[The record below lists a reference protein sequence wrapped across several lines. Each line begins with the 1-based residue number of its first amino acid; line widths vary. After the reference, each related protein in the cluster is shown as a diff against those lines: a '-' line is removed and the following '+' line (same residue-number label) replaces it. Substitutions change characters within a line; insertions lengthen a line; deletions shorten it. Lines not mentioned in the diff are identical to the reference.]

1 MATTRS
7 LTNGFQL
14 TDWTDEIGQVDNQ
27 YGLMNGMGLFRTQ
40 GISQTAVVFDKS
52 LNDTT
57 LLPQVSRRGRETTK
71 GNDRKVETF
80 SLPLAY
86 FKHSDYITP
95 EDIQG
100 WRMPGTPD
108 GEETMANVRV
118 QKLTDM
124 RYQVDQ
130 TLEYMK
136 VQAIK
141 GISTTPDGTVL
152 ANMFTEFGVAQPT
165 IDFDL
170 GDNTTNVDAKI
181 AELKR
186 GIQAALKTG
195 GVVSGIDVIV
205 GVDFYDKLINHP
217 QVRQAYM
224 YYLNSG
230 AQRNRDDMST
240 FMSWGVMDVF
250 EHRGVRFMTYDATF
264 KLPDGTTESA
274 VADGEGHIIVRGP
287 RDLYRG
293 YFGPSNK
300 LSGANSVGREM
311 FAYEFTDP
319 KDEFHEMQVETSPLF
334 FMTQPQVAYKLTT
347 ST

>member
-7 LTNGFQL
+7 YGNGFQL
-14 TDWTDEIGQVDNQ
+14 VDWTQEILNLDNQ
-27 YGLMNGMGLFRTQ
+27 AGLIGGLNLFRTQ

-52 LNDTT
+52 MNDTT

-100 WRMPGTPD
+100 WRMPGTAD
-108 GEETMANVRV
+108 GEESLARVRV

-124 RYQVDQ
+124 RAQVEQ
-130 TLEYMK
+130 SLEYMK
-136 VQAIK
+136 LQAIK
-141 GISTTPDGTVL
+141 GITSTPDGVVL
-152 ANMFTEFGVAQPT
+152 ADMFTEFGIAQTT

-170 GDNTTNVDAKI
+170 GDATTDVNAKI
-181 AELKR
+181 SELKR
-186 GIQAALKTG
+186 SLQTNLKTG
-195 GVVSGIDVIV
+195 GVIRGINVV
-205 GVDFYDKLINHP
+205 VDADFFDKLVSHP
-217 QVRQAYM
+217 QIRQAYL
-224 YYLNSG
+224 YYAS
-230 AQRNRDDMST
+230 QRDVNREST
-240 FMSWGVMDVF
+240 NQFMSWGSVDQF
-250 EHRGVRFMTYDATF
+250 TYKGVTFMTYDHVF
-264 KLPDGTTESA
+264 KLPDGSTEAA
-274 VADGEGHIIVRGP
+274 VAANTGHVIPVVN
-287 RDLYRG
+287 DLFRG
-293 YFGPSNK
+293 YYGPSNK
-300 LSGANSVGREM
+300 LGGANNVGREM

-334 FMTQPQVAYKLTT
+334 FATQPQVLIKLIS

>member
-1 MATTRS
+1 MATTRDLS
-7 LTNGFQL
+7 NGFKL
-14 TDWTDEIGQVDNQ
+14 IDWTDEINNVDNQ
-27 YGLMNGMGLFRTQ
+27 AGLIGGMNLFRTQ

-52 LNDTT
+52 MNDTT

-108 GEETMANVRV
+108 GEETLANVRV
-118 QKLTDM
+118 QKLSDM
-124 RYQVDQ
+124 RAQVEQ
-130 TLEYMK
+130 SLEYMK
-136 VQAIK
+136 LQAVK
-141 GISTTPDGTVL
+141 GITSTPDGVVL
-152 ANMFTEFGVAQPT
+152 ADMFSEFGIAQHT

-170 GDNTTNVDAKI
+170 GTASTSVTNKI
-181 AELKR
+181 SELKR
-186 GIQAALKTG
+186 YLQTNLKTG
-195 GVVSGIDVIV
+195 GVVRGINVV
-205 GVDFYDKLINHP
+205 VDGSFFDKLVTHP
-217 QVRQAYM
+217 EVKQAYL
-224 YYLNSG
+224 YYAS
-230 AQRNRDDMST
+230 QRDINREASNQFMAWGSVDQFT
-240 FMSWGVMDVF
+240 FKGVNFV
-250 EHRGVRFMTYDATF
+250 TYDHIF
-264 KLPDGTTESA
+264 KLPDGTTEAA
-274 VADGEGHIIVRGP
+274 VDADTGHVIPVVN
-287 RDLYRG
+287 DLFRG
-293 YFGPSNK
+293 YYGPSNK

-334 FMTQPQVAYKLTT
+334 HATQPQVLVKLTS

>member
-7 LTNGFQL
+7 LSNGFQL
-14 TDWTDEIGQVDNQ
+14 VDWTDEIENIDNQ
-27 YGLMNGMGLFRTQ
+27 FGLITGLNLFRNQ

-52 LNDTT
+52 YNDTT
-57 LLPQVSRRGRETTK
+57 LLPQVSRRSRETTK
-71 GNDRKVETF
+71 GNDRKVDVF

-95 EDIQG
+95 EDIQS
-100 WRMPGTPD
+100 WRMVGTPD
-108 GEETMANVRV
+108 SPETFANVRV

-136 VQAIK
+136 LQAVK
-141 GISTTPDGTVL
+141 GVTATPDGTVL
-152 ANMFTEFGVAQPT
+152 ANMFTEFGVSQNT

-170 GDNTTNVDAKI
+170 GDSTTDVDAKI

-186 GIQAALKTG
+186 YLATNLKTG
-195 GVVSGIDVIV
+195 GVIGQIRVL
-205 GVDFYDKLINHP
+205 VDPLFFDKLINHP
-217 QVRQAYM
+217 QIRQAWL
-224 YYLNSG
+224 YYQNSG
-230 AQRNRDDMST
+230 IQRNRDAT
-240 FMSWGVMDVF
+240 NQFMSWGSVDQF
-250 EHRGVRFMTYDATF
+250 EHRGVTFMTYDALF
-264 KLPDGTTESA
+264 KLPDDTTEKA
-274 VADGEGHIIVRGP
+274 IEDNTGYTIVDGV

-300 LSGANSVGREM
+300 LSGANQVGREI
-311 FAYEFTDP
+311 FAYEFSDP

-334 FMTQPQVAYKLTT
+334 FITQPRMSVKVIS

>member
-7 LTNGFQL
+7 YGNGSQL
-14 TDWTDEIGQVDNQ
+14 VDWTDEILNVDNQ
-27 YGLMNGMGLFRTQ
+27 AGLIGGMNLFRTQ

-52 LNDTT
+52 MNDTT
-57 LLPQVSRRGRETTK
+57 LLPQVSRRGRESTK

-100 WRMPGTPD
+100 WRMPGTAD
-108 GEETMANVRV
+108 GEEALARVRV

-124 RYQVDQ
+124 RAQVEQ
-130 TLEYMK
+130 SLEYMK
-136 VQAIK
+136 LQAIK

-152 ANMFTEFGVAQPT
+152 ANMFAEFGIAQTT

-170 GDNTTNVDAKI
+170 GTATTDVNAKI
-181 AELKR
+181 SLLKR
-186 GIQAALKTG
+186 TLQTNLKTG
-195 GVVSGIDVIV
+195 GVIRGINVV
-205 GVDFYDKLINHP
+205 VDGSFFDKLINHS
-217 QVRQAYM
+217 QVRQAYL
-224 YYLNSG
+224 YYAS
-230 AQRNRDDMST
+230 QRDVNREST
-240 FMSWGVMDVF
+240 NQFMAWGSVDQF
-250 EHRGVRFMTYDATF
+250 TYKGVTFMTYDHVF
-264 KLPDGTTESA
+264 KLPDDTTEAA
-274 VADGEGHIIVRGP
+274 VATDTGHVIANVN
-287 RDLYRG
+287 DLFRG
-293 YFGPSNK
+293 YYGPSNK
-300 LSGANSVGREM
+300 LNGANSVGREM

-334 FMTQPQVAYKLTT
+334 FATQPQTLIKLTS

>member
-7 LTNGFQL
+7 LSNGFQL
-14 TDWTDEIGQVDNQ
+14 VDWSDEINNVDNQ
-27 YGLMNGMGLFRTQ
+27 AGLIGGMNLFRTQ

-52 LNDTT
+52 MNDTT

-80 SLPLAY
+80 SLPLGY

-108 GEETMANVRV
+108 GEESLANVRV

-124 RYQVDQ
+124 RAQVEQ
-130 TLEYMK
+130 THEYMK
-136 VQAIK
+136 LQAIK
-141 GISTTPDGTVL
+141 GICATPDGVVL
-152 ANMFTEFGVAQPT
+152 ADMFTEFGIAQHT

-170 GDNTTNVDAKI
+170 GDNTTSVINKI
-181 AELKR
+181 SELKR
-186 GIQAALKTG
+186 YLQTNLKTG
-195 GVVSGIDVIV
+195 GVMGGINVV
-205 GVDFYDKLINHP
+205 VDGAFFDKLTTHP
-217 QVRQAYM
+217 EVRQAYL
-224 YYLNSG
+224 YYTSQNNI
-230 AQRNRDDMST
+230 NRDST
-240 FMSWGVMDVF
+240 NQFMAWGSVDQFRFKDVNF
-250 EHRGVRFMTYDATF
+250 VTYDHVF
-264 KLPDGTTESA
+264 KLPDGTTEAA
-274 VADGEGHIIVRGP
+274 VAASTGHVVP
-287 RDLYRG
+287 VVRDLFRG

-319 KDEFHEMQVETSPLF
+319 KDEFHEMQVETSPLYF
-334 FMTQPQVAYKLTT
+334 ATQPSVLVKLTS